1 MSEPAIFAMLCVAL
15 ISGTGY
21 VIDMIMTEW
30 QISLREAG
38 LSLLEALALRVPGA
52 PSAFLRQLCKKQR
65 VSVNNRPAEAG
76 SHVYAGETITVKTSQ
91 RWQECLALSQLQ
103 PEQILYEDVQCM
115 VVNKPAGL
123 AIHRALGHDDNL
135 LKRIQDFLRLRGE
148 TFRVAPIHRLDIGTS
163 GSVLF
168 GKGRASIS
176 QLGQMIM
183 AGQMTKHYLALIEG
197 CITRTGELA
206 TAVPAKG
213 SAKTAL
219 TMFRPVANTDKY
231 TLLELELVTGR
242 RHQIRHQLAAIGSPI
257 IGDTRYRGKVIN
269 GVDRPFLHCHHLA
282 FPQPTTG
289 QAVDIRCPLP
299 LDLSILLNTLGF
311 SEKAHTEENGQNSAT
326 WL

>member
-1 MSEPAIFAMLCVAL
+1 MLSVVP
-15 ISGTGY
+15 ISSTGY
-21 VIDMIMTEW
+21 VMDMIMSEW
-30 QISLREAG
+30 QINLREDG
-38 LSLLEALALRVPGA
+38 LSLLAALALRVPGA

-65 VSVNNRPAEAG
+65 VAVNNRPAEAD
-76 SHVYAGETITVKTSQ
+76 SLVHAGETIAVKTSQ
-91 RWQECLALSQLQ
+91 RWQECLALSHLQ
-103 PEQILYEDVQCM
+103 PAQILYEDIQCM

-123 AIHRALGHDDNL
+123 AIHRALGQDDNL
-135 LKRIQDFLRLRGE
+135 LQRIQDFLRLRGE
-148 TFRVAPIHRLDIGTS
+148 TFKVAPIHRLDIGTS

-176 QLGQMIM
+176 QLGKMIM

-197 CITRTGELA
+197 SITRTGELA

-213 SAKTAL
+213 STKTAL
-219 TMFRPVANTDKY
+219 TMFRPVASTDKY

-257 IGDTRYRGKVIN
+257 IGDTRYHGKVIN

-282 FPQPTTG
+282 FSKPTTG
-289 QAVDIRCPLP
+289 QVVDIRCQLP
-299 LDLSILLNTLGF
+299 LDLSILLNSLGF
-311 SEKAHTEENGQNSAT
+311 PEKAHAEENGQNSAT